1 MKLEELMKP
10 SSTLPEDFDGYFY
23 FTNDSDD
30 EFIGK
35 WGSKEY
41 HFAPRTTSAIIIPT
55 ETPLNIQQIRKK
67 FARDWA
73 EREYGRSQAFQKLK
87 ELEHNPD
94 GTPRLN
100 SFHTANQYS
109 ETDLIEYIQR
119 CLKPL
124 PKSRISITDAENVP
138 IESKLSVDE
147 SGALN
152 SAAIDDK
159 GSDLKDLATGELK
172 EKLRKKALK

>member
-1 MKLEELMKP
+1 MKP
-10 SSTLPEDFDGYFY
+10 SSTLPEDFDGFFY

-30 EFIGK
+30 EFIGT

-41 HFAPRTTSAIIIPT
+41 HFEPRSTSPIIIPT
-55 ETPLNIQQIRKK
+55 ETPFNIQQIRKK

-73 EREYGRSQAFQKLK
+73 EREYGNSQAFENLRA
-87 ELEHNPD
+87 LEHNPD

-109 ETDLIEYIQR
+109 EIDLVEYIQR

-124 PKSRISITDAENVP
+124 PKARIAITDVESVP
-138 IESKLSVDE
+138 IESKLTVDE

-159 GSDLKDLATGELK
+159 GADLKDLATGELK
-172 EKLRKKALK
+172 EKLRKKALKQ